1 MFPWMNPNSGRKQNP
16 SAYDVTQL
24 CPCYQQTISCLEQ
37 EIAKLRSAPQ
47 PLDEGPSLRKEIADL
62 RRDREDFKGRLSAPI
77 NYESTVSNVVSYS
90 PTMTRTHVASYS
102 PAMTSTK
109 VASYNPGMTRSQTIS
124 YTPAV
129 SRAQASSYSIPAV
142 TRTYVGTGGH
152 KNSYHQAS
160 YRPGYCRRYHNKYR
174 CKLFLYLLQDIV
186 EVFFILLHK

>member
-1 MFPWMNPNSGRKQNP
+1 MCLFNIYFITVFFFLCCCLSFRRFIPCRCQCCQFF
-16 SAYDVTQL
+16 VTL
-24 CPCYQQTISCLEQ
+24 LIVFMLYFHFTLFF
-37 EIAKLRSAPQ
+37 R
-47 PLDEGPSLRKEIADL
+47 
-62 RRDREDFKGRLSAPI
+62 FRLSAPI

-90 PTMTRTHVASYS
+90 PAMTRTHVASYA

-109 VASYNPGMTRSQTIS
+109 VASYNPGVTRSQTIS

-142 TRTYVGTGGH
+142 TRKYVGTGGH

-174 CKLFLYLLQDIV
+174 CKLFFVLITRYNRSILYSTTRIM
-186 EVFFILLHK
+186 FIKCLYK